1 LYNLIAYPGRLIRSQ
16 KAKNDQELEEL
27 GHSPRSTAQFEKQVG
42 SPPTETAE
50 ESNLSRLIRVEAP
63 KVGLWE
69 KCRRWFRKLFV
80 EPLVYSSCP
89 PWYDARA
96 VSLGLI
102 IGFIIP
108 VGGQLLALAALR
120 VLIKFNYIIAAAFT
134 LVSNPLNMA
143 PLYYGYY
150 CLGSVIL
157 GRSVALDYGVFE
169 KLMNP
174 VMDQPYFW
182 EAFAAFMELGHEIL
196 VRWTVAAATL
206 AFIFGTIGYI
216 VTFKVQ
222 KDRCKRAAEKLG
234 EKYERYVEELEIKAS
249 LRKV

>member
-1 LYNLIAYPGRLIRSQ
+1 
-16 KAKNDQELEEL
+16 L
-27 GHSPRSTAQFEKQVG
+27 GDSPRSTAQFEKQGG
-42 SPPTETAE
+42 SRPAETLG
-50 ESNLSRLIRVEAP
+50 ESNLSRLIRAESP
-63 KVGLWE
+63 KVGLRA
-69 KCRRWFRKLFV
+69 KCRQWFRKLFV

-96 VSLGLI
+96 VSFGLI
-102 IGFIIP
+102 TGFLIP
-108 VGGQLLALAALR
+108 VGGHLITLAILR
-120 VLIKFNYIIAAAFT
+120 VLFRFNYMIAFAFT
-134 LVSNPLNMA
+134 FVSNPLNVV

-157 GRSVALDYGVFE
+157 GSSVALEYGVFE

-174 VMDQPYFW
+174 VMDKSYFW
-182 EAFAAFMELGHEIL
+182 EALAAFMELGHEIL
-196 VRWTVAAATL
+196 VRWIVAAATL
-206 AFIFGTIGYI
+206 AFIFGTIGYV

-234 EKYERYVEELEIKAS
+234 EKYEKYVGELEIKAR

>member
-1 LYNLIAYPGRLIRSQ
+1 MIEKTKDAQG
-16 KAKNDQELEEL
+16 LEQL
-27 GHSPRSTAQFEKQVG
+27 GDSPLSTGQFRKRPG

-50 ESNLSRLIRVEAP
+50 QSNLSRLVRVESP
-63 KVGLWE
+63 QIGFLE

-102 IGFIIP
+102 IGFLIP
-108 VGGQLLALAALR
+108 VGGQLLTLAALR
-120 VLIKFNYIIAAAFT
+120 LLIRFNYIIAAAFT
-134 LVSNPLNMA
+134 LVSNPLDVA

-157 GRSVALDYGVFE
+157 GRSTALDYGPFE

-174 VMDQPYFW
+174 VIDKSYFW

-196 VRWTVAAATL
+196 ARWIVAAVAL
-206 AFIFGTIGYI
+206 ALIFGTIGYV

-222 KDRCKRAAEKLG
+222 KDRCKRAADELG
-234 EKYERYVEELEIKAS
+234 KKYEKYVEELEIKAR

>member
-1 LYNLIAYPGRLIRSQ
+1 MGEANASEPIR
-16 KAKNDQELEEL
+16 
-27 GHSPRSTAQFEKQVG
+27 
-42 SPPTETAE
+42 AE
-50 ESNLSRLIRVEAP
+50 SREIGFWP
-63 KVGLWE
+63 

-96 VSLGLI
+96 VSLGLVTA
-102 IGFIIP
+102 FLVP
-108 VGGQLLALAALR
+108 VGGHLITLAALR
-120 VLIKFNYIIAAAFT
+120 VLCRFNYMVAFAFT
-134 LVSNPLNMA
+134 FVSNPLNMA

-157 GRSVALDYGVFE
+157 GRCIALDHGVFE

-174 VMDQPYFW
+174 VMDKSYFW
-182 EAFAAFMELGHEIL
+182 EEFAAFTQLGHEIL
-196 VRWTVAAATL
+196 VRWLVAAAPL
-206 AFIFGTIGYI
+206 ALVFGIVGYI

-234 EKYERYVEELEIKAS
+234 EKYEKYVEELEIKAR
-249 LRKV
+249 LRKI